1 MLKNLMIV
9 ALGGGVGS
17 ALRYLIQETLHKQV
31 DNFEPY
37 GTFVVNILGC
47 LLLGILAGF
56 AEQEKLI
63 NANMNLLLMSGF
75 CGGFTTFS
83 TFAHQ
88 GHGLFTSNKPF
99 QALLYVGLSVII
111 GLLAAY
117 FGYRMAKA

>member
-1 MLKNLMIV
+1 MIV

-17 ALRYLIQETLHKQV
+17 ALRYLIQESLHKQV

-47 LLLGILAGF
+47 LLLGVLAGF

-88 GHGLFTSNKPF
+88 GHGLFVSNKPV
-99 QALLYVGLSVII
+99 QAILYVGLSVII

-117 FGYRMAKA
+117 FGYRMTKA